1 MVNLLFIDPY
11 AFTCILPLTGS
22 IEEVRNVED
31 QFLNDVYTPD
41 FLAETATIEGI
52 TEGNTE
58 NDSSGGSKG
67 RKRKREEKLGE

>member
-1 MVNLLFIDPY
+1 MVSLLFIDSY
-11 AFTCILPLTGS
+11 AFTFILPLTGS

-31 QFLNDVYTPD
+31 QFLNDVYTPG

-52 TEGNTE
+52 TEDNTK

-67 RKRKREEKLGE
+67 RKRKRKRN